1 MLWVGHVPATDL
13 NDMTEM
19 EHDSA
24 LRIEGLRKTFGKQTV
39 LDYLDW
45 SLPTGRVIGLLGR
58 NGAGKSTLIRCAL
71 GLSPIDAGSV
81 ALFGEP
87 VARLPAA
94 TLHRIGYVPQSFDL
108 FPWMKVRQYLNFHA
122 AFYARWN
129 GEMVDGLLGRWE
141 VDAAKKI
148 GELSQGQR
156 QKLAIIRAIAPDPDL
171 LLLDEPVASLDPQT
185 RRLFLEELLRITR
198 RPGKTVVFSTHITT
212 DLERADAE
220 IALLKSGRIQFSCDL
235 PTLKARVRRIDF
247 TDALP
252 PADFR
257 HPGII
262 RHVQENGSAHWI
274 VDGLDNDDVAALAG
288 RFGATA
294 RSQPMSLED
303 IFIELG

>member
-1 MLWVGHVPATDL
+1 LNDSPATDAGS
-13 NDMTEM
+13 T
-19 EHDSA
+19 

-71 GLSPIDAGSV
+71 GLSPIDEGSV
-81 ALFGEP
+81 QLFGEP

-247 TDALP
+247 NDVLP

-257 HPGII
+257 HPGIL
-262 RHVQENGSAHWI
+262 RHVQENGTAYWI
-274 VDGLDNDDVAALAG
+274 VDGLDDAAVAELAG
-288 RFGATA
+288 RFGTSGHAQA
-294 RSQPMSLED
+294 MSLED

>member
-1 MLWVGHVPATDL
+1 MIVATA
-13 NDMTEM
+13 
-19 EHDSA
+19 A
-24 LRIEGLRKTFGKQTV
+24 LDIHGLRKCFGAQTV

-45 SLPTGRVIGLLGR
+45 EVPAGRVIGLLGR

-71 GLSPIDAGSV
+71 GLSPVDGGEV
-81 ALFGEP
+81 RLFGEA
-87 VARLPAA
+87 VATLRPE
-94 TLHRIGYVPQSFDL
+94 TLHRVGYVPQSFDL
-108 FPWMKVRQYLNFHA
+108 FPWMRVRQYLGFHA

-129 GEMVDGLLGRWE
+129 RELVDGLLGRWE

-185 RRLFLEELLRITR
+185 RRLFLAELLRITR

-220 IALLKSGRIQFSCDL
+220 IALLKAGRIQFSADL
-235 PTLKARVRRIDF
+235 PTLKARVRRIDLSGP
-247 TDALP
+247 LP
-252 PADFR
+252 DPGFR
-257 HPGII
+257 HPGIL
-262 RHVQENGSAHWI
+262 RHARDEGQAHWI
-274 VDGLDNDDVAALAG
+274 VDGLDDAAITELA
-288 RFGATA
+288 A
-294 RSQPMSLED
+294 RSGSVWQASAMSLED

>member
-1 MLWVGHVPATDL
+1 MTLKTAL
-13 NDMTEM
+13 NDLTAP
-19 EHDSA
+19 DTSSA

-45 SLPTGRVIGLLGR
+45 SLPAGRVIGLLGR

-81 ALFGEP
+81 QLFGEP
-87 VARLPAA
+87 VSQLPAA

-122 AFYARWN
+122 AFYAGWK
-129 GEMVDGLLGRWE
+129 GDLVDGLLGRWE

-235 PTLKARVRRIDF
+235 PTLKARVRRIDLL
-247 TDALP
+247 DALP

-257 HPGII
+257 HPGIV
-262 RHVQENGSAHWI
+262 RHVQDASGAHWI
-274 VDGLDNDDVAALAG
+274 VDGLDDDAVAALAG
-288 RFGATA
+288 RFGART

>member
-1 MLWVGHVPATDL
+1 V
-13 NDMTEM
+13 NDIVTE
-19 EHDSA
+19 DSA
-24 LRIEGLRKTFGKQTV
+24 LVIEGLRKTFGKQTV

-45 SLPTGRVIGLLGR
+45 SLPAGRVIGLLGR

-71 GLSPIDAGSV
+71 GLSPIDDGTV
-81 ALFGEP
+81 RLFGEDVKQLKP
-87 VARLPAA
+87 E

-108 FPWMKVRQYLNFHA
+108 FPWMKVRQYLDFHA

-129 GEMVDGLLGRWE
+129 RELCDGLLGRWE

-185 RRLFLEELLRITR
+185 RRLFLDELLRLTR

-235 PTLKARVRRIDF
+235 ASLKARVLRVDLI
-247 TDALP
+247 DALP
-252 PADFR
+252 PADWR
-257 HPGII
+257 HPGIVRQVI
-262 RHVQENGSAHWI
+262 SDGAAYWI
-274 VDGLDNDDVAALAG
+274 VDGLDEASVTAFAA
-288 RFGATA
+288 RFGARA
-294 RSQPMSLED
+294 VAASLSLED

>member
-1 MLWVGHVPATDL
+1 
-13 NDMTEM
+13 MTANAPPL
-19 EHDSA
+19 HI
-24 LRIEGLRKTFGKQTV
+24 RGLRKSFGAQTV

-45 SLPTGRVIGLLGR
+45 ELPAGRVIGLLGR

-71 GLSPIDAGSV
+71 GLSPVDAGELW
-81 ALFGEP
+81 LFGER
-87 VARLPAA
+87 ARELRPQ

-108 FPWMKVRQYLNFHA
+108 FPWMRVRQYLGFHA
-122 AFYARWN
+122 AFYAHWQQ
-129 GEMVDGLLGRWE
+129 ELVDGLLTRWE

-220 IALLKSGRIQFSCDL
+220 IALLKAGRIQFSADL
-235 PTLKARVRRIDF
+235 PTLKARVRRIDLSQP
-247 TDALP
+247 LP
-252 PADFR
+252 EPGFR
-257 HPGII
+257 HPGIL
-262 RHVQENGSAHWI
+262 RHVQQDGAAHWI
-274 VDGLDNDDVAALAG
+274 VDGLDDATIAELAG
-288 RFGATA
+288 RSGSGWRASAMT
-294 RSQPMSLED
+294 LED

>member
-1 MLWVGHVPATDL
+1 
-13 NDMTEM
+13 MTA
-19 EHDSA
+19 DQGSA

-171 LLLDEPVASLDPQT
+171 FCSTSRWPVSI
-185 RRLFLEELLRITR
+185 RRRAGCFWKNCSGSRGGR
-198 RPGKTVVFSTHITT
+198 ARPWCS
-212 DLERADAE
+212 R
-220 IALLKSGRIQFSCDL
+220 
-235 PTLKARVRRIDF
+235 PTS
-247 TDALP
+247 P
-252 PADFR
+252 PIWNA
-257 HPGII
+257 PMP
-262 RHVQENGSAHWI
+262 
-274 VDGLDNDDVAALAG
+274 
-288 RFGATA
+288 
-294 RSQPMSLED
+294 RSRC
-303 IFIELG
+303 

>member
-1 MLWVGHVPATDL
+1 MVTDL
-13 NDMTEM
+13 ELSLPTTA
-19 EHDSA
+19 DSA

-45 SLPTGRVIGLLGR
+45 TLPTGRVIGLLGR

-71 GLSPIDAGSV
+71 GLSPIDAGQV
-81 ALFGEP
+81 QLFGEP
-87 VARLPAA
+87 VGLLRPQ

-108 FPWMKVRQYLNFHA
+108 FPWMKVRQYLDFHA
-122 AFYARWN
+122 AFYQRWN
-129 GEMVDGLLGRWE
+129 KDLVDGLLGRWE

-185 RRLFLEELLRITR
+185 RRLFLDELLRITR

-220 IALLKSGRIQFSCDL
+220 IALLKAGRIQFSCDL
-235 PTLKARVRRIDF
+235 PTLKSRVRRVDLL
-247 TDALP
+247 DVLP
-252 PADFR
+252 PAEFR
-257 HPGII
+257 HPGIV
-262 RHVQENGSAHWI
+262 RHVQEDGRAYWI
-274 VDGLDNDDVAALAG
+274 VDGLDDAAITALAA
-288 RFGATA
+288 RFGARA
-294 RSQPMSLED
+294 SVQPMSLED

>member
-1 MLWVGHVPATDL
+1 MNPQDPDT
-13 NDMTEM
+13 
-19 EHDSA
+19 A
-24 LRIEGLRKTFGKQTV
+24 LAISGLRKTFGKQTV

-45 SLPTGRVIGLLGR
+45 SVPAGRVIGLLGR

-71 GLSPIDAGSV
+71 GLSPIDDGRV
-81 ALFGEP
+81 ELFGDA
-87 VARLPAA
+87 VATLRPE
-94 TLHRIGYVPQSFDL
+94 TLHRVGYVPQSFDL
-108 FPWMKVRQYLNFHA
+108 FPWMKVRQYLGFHA

-129 GEMVDGLLGRWE
+129 QELVDGLLGRWE

-198 RPGKTVVFSTHITT
+198 RPGKAVVFSTHITT

-235 PTLKARVRRIDF
+235 ATLKSRVRRIDF
-247 TDALP
+247 DGPLP

-257 HPGII
+257 HPGIV
-262 RHVQENGSAHWI
+262 RHVQQDGGAHWI
-274 VDGLDNDDVAALAG
+274 VDGLDDAAIAALAG
-288 RFGATA
+288 RFGSVPRA
-294 RSQPMSLED
+294 QPMSLED

>member
-1 MLWVGHVPATDL
+1 L
-13 NDMTEM
+13 NDATEAATP
-19 EHDSA
+19 SA

-45 SLPTGRVIGLLGR
+45 SLPSGRVIGLLGR

-71 GLSPIDAGSV
+71 GLSPIDDGSV
-81 ALFGEP
+81 QLFGEP

-108 FPWMKVRQYLNFHA
+108 FPWMKVRQYLDFHA
-122 AFYARWN
+122 AFYAGWN
-129 GEMVDGLLGRWE
+129 AELVDGLLGRWE

-235 PTLKARVRRIDF
+235 PTLKARVRRVDF
-247 TDALP
+247 DGTLP

-257 HPGII
+257 HPGIV
-262 RHVQENGSAHWI
+262 RHVQEAGGAHWI
-274 VDGLDNDDVAALAG
+274 VDGLDDDAVAELAG
-288 RFGATA
+288 RFDATP

>member
-1 MLWVGHVPATDL
+1 
-13 NDMTEM
+13 MTSQVS
-19 EHDSA
+19 DTA
-24 LRIEGLRKTFGKQTV
+24 LAISGLRKTFGKQTV

-45 SLPTGRVIGLLGR
+45 SVPAGRVIGLLGR

-71 GLSPIDAGSV
+71 GLSPIDDGRV
-81 ALFGEP
+81 ELFGDA
-87 VARLPAA
+87 VATLRPE
-94 TLHRIGYVPQSFDL
+94 TLHRVGYVPQSFDL
-108 FPWMKVRQYLNFHA
+108 FPWMKVRQYLGFHA

-129 GEMVDGLLGRWE
+129 QELVDGLLGRWE

-235 PTLKARVRRIDF
+235 ATLKSRVRRIDF
-247 TDALP
+247 DGALP

-257 HPGII
+257 HPGIV
-262 RHVQENGSAHWI
+262 RHVQQDGAAHWI
-274 VDGLDNDDVAALAG
+274 VDGLNDAAIAALAG
-288 RFGATA
+288 RFGSVPRA
-294 RSQPMSLED
+294 QPMSLED

>member
-1 MLWVGHVPATDL
+1 
-13 NDMTEM
+13 MTADEG
-19 EHDSA
+19 SA
-24 LRIEGLRKTFGKQTV
+24 LRIVGLRKTFGKQTV

-45 SLPTGRVIGLLGR
+45 TLPTSRVIGLLGR

-71 GLSPIDAGSV
+71 GLSPIDDGSV
-81 ALFGEP
+81 QLFGEP
-87 VARLPAA
+87 VAALRPE

-108 FPWMKVRQYLNFHA
+108 FPWMKVRQYLDFHA

-129 GEMVDGLLGRWE
+129 RELADGLLGRWE

-235 PTLKARVRRIDF
+235 PTLKARVRRVDLI
-247 TDALP
+247 DALP
-252 PADFR
+252 PPEWR
-257 HPGII
+257 HPGIV
-262 RHVQENGSAHWI
+262 RQVLEDGRGYWI
-274 VDGLDNDDVAALAG
+274 VDGLDEDAVAALAA
-288 RFGATA
+288 RFGARTA
-294 RSQPMSLED
+294 AAPLSLED

>member
-1 MLWVGHVPATDL
+1 MAKFMDAATV
-13 NDMTEM
+13 T
-19 EHDSA
+19 HSA
-24 LRIEGLRKTFGKQTV
+24 LRIEGLRKCFGKQTV

-45 SLPTGRVIGLLGR
+45 SLPTGRVVGLLGR

-71 GLSPIDAGSV
+71 GLSPVDDGQIE
-81 ALFGEP
+81 LFGE
-87 VARLPAA
+87 VVTRLRPE

-108 FPWMKVRQYLNFHA
+108 FPWMKVRQYLAFQA
-122 AFYARWN
+122 AFYQRWN
-129 GEMVDGLLGRWE
+129 RELVDGLLGRWE

-185 RRLFLEELLRITR
+185 RRLFLDELLRITR

-235 PTLKARVRRIDF
+235 PTLKSRVRRIDLL
-247 TDALP
+247 DATP
-252 PADFR
+252 PPEFR
-257 HPGII
+257 HPGIVRQVI
-262 RHVQENGSAHWI
+262 EDQGAYWI
-274 VDGLDNDDVAALAG
+274 VDGLDQDTLDGFAA
-288 RFGATA
+288 RFGARA
-294 RSQPMSLED
+294 IASPMSLED

>member
-1 MLWVGHVPATDL
+1 MTTPLNDATATDAG
-13 NDMTEM
+13 
-19 EHDSA
+19 SA
-24 LRIEGLRKTFGKQTV
+24 LRIEGLRKTFGQQTV

-45 SLPTGRVIGLLGR
+45 SLPAGRVIGLLGR

-81 ALFGEP
+81 HLFGEP
-87 VARLPAA
+87 VAQLSGA

-122 AFYARWN
+122 AFYAQWN
-129 GEMVDGLLGRWE
+129 GELADGLLGRWE

-148 GELSQGQR
+148 GALSQGQR

-185 RRLFLEELLRITR
+185 RRLFLEELIRITR

-235 PTLKARVRRIDF
+235 PTLKSRVRRVDLL
-247 TDALP
+247 DALP

-257 HPGII
+257 HPGIV
-262 RHVQENGSAHWI
+262 RHVQDGAGAHWI
-274 VDGLDNDDVAALAG
+274 VDGLDDAAVAALAG
-288 RFGATA
+288 RFGARA
-294 RSQPMSLED
+294 SSQPMSLED

>member
-1 MLWVGHVPATDL
+1 MDSAVETA
-13 NDMTEM
+13 
-19 EHDSA
+19 SA
-24 LRIEGLRKTFGKQTV
+24 LRIEGLRKCFGKQTV

-45 SLPTGRVIGLLGR
+45 SLPAGRVVGLLGR

-71 GLSPIDAGSV
+71 GLSPVDDGKI
-81 ALFGEP
+81 ALFGEAVTQLRP
-87 VARLPAA
+87 E

-108 FPWMKVRQYLNFHA
+108 FPWMKVRQYLAFHA
-122 AFYARWN
+122 AFYECWN
-129 GEMVDGLLGRWE
+129 TEMVSGLLGRWE

-185 RRLFLEELLRITR
+185 RRLFLDELLRITR

-235 PTLKARVRRIDF
+235 PTLKSRVRRVDLLG
-247 TDALP
+247 AQP
-252 PADFR
+252 PADWR
-257 HPGII
+257 HPGIVRQTI
-262 RHVQENGSAHWI
+262 EDGGAHWI
-274 VDGLDNDDVAALAG
+274 VDGLDAASVEDFAA
-288 RFGATA
+288 RFGARAVT
-294 RSQPMSLED
+294 SPMSLED